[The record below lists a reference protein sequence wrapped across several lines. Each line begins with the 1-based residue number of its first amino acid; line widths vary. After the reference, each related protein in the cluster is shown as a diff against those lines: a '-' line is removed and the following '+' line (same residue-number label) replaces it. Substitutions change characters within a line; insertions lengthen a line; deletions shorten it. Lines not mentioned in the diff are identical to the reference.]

1 VFEIYYTKDG
11 LSYTSKDL
19 VRMGPS
25 GRDCI
30 EDDERLL
37 DDLPLRRNI
46 GVLEDDDIQ
55 ISEPDII
62 YLKIIIY
69 INLTIE

>member
-1 VFEIYYTKDG
+1 MCEIYYTEDG

-19 VRMGPS
+19 VRMGHS
-25 GRDCI
+25 GKECI
-30 EDDERLL
+30 EDDERLF

-46 GVLEDDDIQ
+46 GVLEEDDIQ

-69 INLTIE
+69 IDLTI

>member
-1 VFEIYYTKDG
+1 MCEIYYTERG

-19 VRMGPS
+19 VRLGPS

-30 EDDERLL
+30 EDDERLI

-46 GVLEDDDIQ
+46 GILEDDDIQ
-55 ISEPDII
+55 ISEPGII

-69 INLTIE
+69 VNLTIE